1 MPRKRKPL
9 TYRESQRKLKQRR
22 LNAQQR
28 LQDLQQDERNQEQDL
43 DNTAIQNQEQE
54 QIILQLPMPQMDN
67 EHADRT
73 NEEPENI
80 FIGDVQGAPNEEVH
94 THEEQDLQ
102 PIPAADL
109 EIHNQDQQNIFI
121 GRVLAPNIEEAENIF
136 IGDVQ
141 GAPNEEV
148 HTHEE
153 QDLQPIPAAD
163 VEIQNEDQQNIF
175 IGRVFPP
182 NIDPFTLGTMETRC
196 NYCNALH
203 FANEKRICCHGGKV
217 LLPPLAPYPED
228 LRQLLTSQNVES
240 RKFLKYIRQY
250 NSSLAFA
257 SFGANVVYPPGRGPD
272 VFRIHGQIYHRSGSL
287 IPQEGT
293 SPKYSQLYIIEGSSA
308 VEARLQHNTNSNC
321 SRDIMTRLT
330 TILNRVSPYAAAYK
344 HMDEVV
350 KEEEVK
356 AAAAGTIPSK
366 VTMLIKRGPNQ
377 KRYND
382 PVRDEVAAVF
392 MSQDGIPPGERD
404 IIVHQRD
411 QPPSKISFLSANIDP
426 MTYPIFFPRGDL
438 GWHNLLEHNPERR
451 GNNKRNSLTCLQF
464 YAYRLAIR
472 EVFSPIHYGG
482 KLFQQYIVDSYLRV
496 EAGRV
501 SFIRM
506 NQSQLRVEMYQGLMD
521 HIVSAAENQGRQ
533 PGKIVILP
541 SSFQGSPRSCQQNY
555 QDAMAIVAKYGKPDL
570 FLTFTCNPKC
580 KDITDALPPGQQS
593 GDRPDIVARVF
604 KQHLEELL
612 HDIRVKCVLGTPVA
626 YIHVIEFQKRGLPH
640 CHLLLIL
647 AEDSKVRDADD
658 IDTLISAEIPDKE
671 TQPELYSIIKSSM
684 VHGPCGTLNKN
695 SPCMIDG
702 ECSKDYPK
710 DFQSITSLA
719 VNGYPIYKREDN
731 GRTIQVGKHD
741 IDNRWIVP
749 YNPYLSKKYK
759 AHINL
764 EACTSIKSVKYLFKY
779 VYKGHDCANVEVTES
794 NELNHDEVSRFM
806 DARYISAPEA
816 YWRLA
821 EYKMHDK
828 SHSIIRLALHLPNQ
842 QPVYFREGNHEAATE
857 SAGEKDTMLTAYFK
871 YNAANHTQYT
881 YSEFP
886 KYFVFNKQKRV
897 WTPRK
902 QRGDRIISRI
912 YSASPKDMEKY
923 ALRVLLHNVPGATSF
938 EDLRRAEGE
947 VQETYT
953 IAAVLK
959 NLIASDW
966 EWFRALSEAE
976 HFQMPK
982 QLRLLFATICIYCNP
997 TDPNELWVD
1006 FKEAMCE
1013 DFIYQGDRVDVAEQK
1028 ALQDIESTLQ
1038 QFGMSCKSIKLP
1050 DIQPIQ
1056 MMEEPNEFDI
1066 ELELQQSNEQMAKL
1080 NTDQRMLV
1088 DHVLDD
1094 LNAIR
1099 QGEAPKCR
1107 AYFLDGPGGSGKTMV
1122 YNTLISFCRSQ
1133 GIKVAPSAWT
1143 GIAATLLSGGRTV
1156 HALFKLPVPILDT
1169 SVCNV
1174 TPTSSHAAFLRSVTM
1189 FIIDEASMVLGS
1201 ALNAIDKMLRDITGD
1216 DVPFGGKVFLLGGDF
1231 RQVLPIVPR
1240 QPRTVVIESC
1250 LKRSPLWPSFRV
1262 FKLTKNMRANA
1273 DEQEFSRWLLGL
1285 GNGEIQCE
1293 GCSIPES
1300 VEIPSECHVL
1310 FDGIIDAV
1318 FPDVSDP
1325 RAVSKKVILTSTN
1338 DVCLQMNDK
1347 VIEKVNADT
1356 AIYYSADSVVCDD
1369 EEEAANYPIEF
1380 LNSLTPSGMPPH
1392 KLILKPGAIIM
1403 LLRNINL
1410 KKGLCNGTRLI
1421 VHHLHDH
1428 SIDAEILTGSF
1439 EGHRVLIPRIKLAP
1453 SDANLPFV
1461 LERVQFPVRLS
1472 YCMTINKAQG
1482 QTFDKVGIYL
1492 PAPVFS
1498 HGQLYVAFSR
1508 ARCFQDIYVQIGLTA
1523 TQGLI
1528 NNKSI
1533 TKNVVYKEVL

>member
-1 MPRKRKPL
+1 MPRKRKVIS
-9 TYRESQRKLKQRR
+9 YRDHIRKQKRR
-22 LNAQQR
+22 RMEAQQR
-28 LQDLQQDERNQEQDL
+28 RDQQQVEG
-43 DNTAIQNQEQE
+43 QEQE
-54 QIILQLPMPQMDN
+54 QEDQIMLQQPIPQIVN
-67 EHADRT
+67 EEADR
-73 NEEPENI
+73 NDQEHILGEQQEGNVDNN
-80 FIGDVQGAPNEEVH
+80 GL
-94 THEEQDLQ
+94 QDLQ
-102 PIPAADL
+102 PIPVVDG

-121 GRVLAPNIEEAENIF
+121 GRV
-136 IGDVQ
+136 
-141 GAPNEEV
+141 
-148 HTHEE
+148 
-153 QDLQPIPAAD
+153 
-163 VEIQNEDQQNIF
+163 
-175 IGRVFPP
+175 FPP
-182 NIDPFTLGTMETRC
+182 MVDPFTTGKMETEC
-196 NYCNALH
+196 NFCNALH
-203 FANEKRICCHGGKV
+203 FATEKRICCHGGKV

-228 LRQLLTSQNVES
+228 LRQLLTSQNAQT
-240 RKFLKYIRQY
+240 RNFLKNIRQY

-257 SFGANVVYPPGRGPD
+257 SFGAKVVYPPGRGPD
-272 VFRIHGQIYHRSGSL
+272 VFRIHGQINHRSGSL
-287 IPQEGT
+287 IPREGT
-293 SPKYSQLYIIEGSSA
+293 SPKYSQLYIIEGDRA
-308 VEARLQHNTNSNC
+308 VNARLQHETNSKC
-321 SRDIMTRLT
+321 KRDIMTKLT
-330 TILNRVSPYAAAYK
+330 TILERVSPYAAAYK
-344 HMDEVV
+344 HMHEVV
-350 KEEEVK
+350 REEEEK
-356 AAAAGTIPSK
+356 AAETGTVPSK
-366 VTMLIKRGPNQ
+366 VTMVIKRGNDQ

-392 MSQDGIPPGERD
+392 VSEDGSPPGERD

-411 QPPSKISFLSANIDP
+411 QPPSKISYLSANIDP
-426 MTYPIFFPRGDL
+426 MTYPVFFPRGDL
-438 GWHNLLEHNPERR
+438 GWHKSLEHNPERR
-451 GNNKRNSLTCLQF
+451 TNTRNSLTCLQF
-464 YAYRLAIR
+464 YAHRLAIR

-501 SFIRM
+501 NFIRV
-506 NQSQLRVEMYQGLMD
+506 NQPQLRVEMYQGLMD
-521 HIVSAAENQGRQ
+521 HIVTAAENQGRQ

-541 SSFQGSPRSCQQNY
+541 SSFQGSPRSCQQNF

-580 KDITDALPPGQQS
+580 KDITDALAPGQQS

-658 IDTLISAEIPDKE
+658 IDSLISAEIPDKE
-671 TQPELYSIIKSSM
+671 TQPELFSIIKSSM

-695 SPCMIDG
+695 SPCMVDG
-702 ECSKDYPK
+702 ECSKNYPK
-710 DFQSITSLA
+710 DFQSTTSLA

-731 GRTIQVGKHD
+731 GRTIQVGNHD

-779 VYKGHDCANVEVTES
+779 VYKGHDCANVEVAES
-794 NELNHDEVSRFM
+794 NELNHDEVSRYM
-806 DARYISAPEA
+806 DTRYISAPEA

-828 SHSIIRLALHLPNQ
+828 SHCIVRLALHLPNQ

-947 VQETYT
+947 VQETYMQ
-953 IAAVLK
+953 AAVLK

-1088 DHVLDD
+1088 DHVLED

-1122 YNTLISFCRSQ
+1122 YNTLISYCRSQ

-1189 FIIDEASMVLGS
+1189 FIIDEASMVLGN

-1273 DEQEFSRWLLGL
+1273 DEQEFSRWLLDL

-1338 DVCLQMNDK
+1338 DVCLQMNDQ

-1453 SDANLPFV
+1453 SDANLPFI

-1482 QTFDKVGIYL
+1482 QTFEKVGIYL

>member
-1 MPRKRKPL
+1 
-9 TYRESQRKLKQRR
+9 
-22 LNAQQR
+22 
-28 LQDLQQDERNQEQDL
+28 
-43 DNTAIQNQEQE
+43 
-54 QIILQLPMPQMDN
+54 
-67 EHADRT
+67 
-73 NEEPENI
+73 
-80 FIGDVQGAPNEEVH
+80 
-94 THEEQDLQ
+94 
-102 PIPAADL
+102 
-109 EIHNQDQQNIFI
+109 
-121 GRVLAPNIEEAENIF
+121 
-136 IGDVQ
+136 
-141 GAPNEEV
+141 
-148 HTHEE
+148 
-153 QDLQPIPAAD
+153 
-163 VEIQNEDQQNIF
+163 
-175 IGRVFPP
+175 
-182 NIDPFTLGTMETRC
+182 
-196 NYCNALH
+196 
-203 FANEKRICCHGGKV
+203 
-217 LLPPLAPYPED
+217 
-228 LRQLLTSQNVES
+228 
-240 RKFLKYIRQY
+240 
-250 NSSLAFA
+250 
-257 SFGANVVYPPGRGPD
+257 
-272 VFRIHGQIYHRSGSL
+272 
-287 IPQEGT
+287 
-293 SPKYSQLYIIEGSSA
+293 
-308 VEARLQHNTNSNC
+308 
-321 SRDIMTRLT
+321 
-330 TILNRVSPYAAAYK
+330 
-344 HMDEVV
+344 
-350 KEEEVK
+350 
-356 AAAAGTIPSK
+356 
-366 VTMLIKRGPNQ
+366 
-377 KRYND
+377 
-382 PVRDEVAAVF
+382 
-392 MSQDGIPPGERD
+392 
-404 IIVHQRD
+404 
-411 QPPSKISFLSANIDP
+411 
-426 MTYPIFFPRGDL
+426 
-438 GWHNLLEHNPERR
+438 
-451 GNNKRNSLTCLQF
+451 
-464 YAYRLAIR
+464 
-472 EVFSPIHYGG
+472 
-482 KLFQQYIVDSYLRV
+482 
-496 EAGRV
+496 
-501 SFIRM
+501 
-506 NQSQLRVEMYQGLMD
+506 
-521 HIVSAAENQGRQ
+521 
-533 PGKIVILP
+533 
-541 SSFQGSPRSCQQNY
+541 
-555 QDAMAIVAKYGKPDL
+555 
-570 FLTFTCNPKC
+570 
-580 KDITDALPPGQQS
+580 
-593 GDRPDIVARVF
+593 
-604 KQHLEELL
+604 
-612 HDIRVKCVLGTPVA
+612 
-626 YIHVIEFQKRGLPH
+626 
-640 CHLLLIL
+640 
-647 AEDSKVRDADD
+647 
-658 IDTLISAEIPDKE
+658 
-671 TQPELYSIIKSSM
+671 
-684 VHGPCGTLNKN
+684 
-695 SPCMIDG
+695 
-702 ECSKDYPK
+702 
-710 DFQSITSLA
+710 
-719 VNGYPIYKREDN
+719 
-731 GRTIQVGKHD
+731 
-741 IDNRWIVP
+741 
-749 YNPYLSKKYK
+749 
-759 AHINL
+759 
-764 EACTSIKSVKYLFKY
+764 
-779 VYKGHDCANVEVTES
+779 
-794 NELNHDEVSRFM
+794 
-806 DARYISAPEA
+806 
-816 YWRLA
+816 
-821 EYKMHDK
+821 
-828 SHSIIRLALHLPNQ
+828 
-842 QPVYFREGNHEAATE
+842 
-857 SAGEKDTMLTAYFK
+857 MLTAYFK

-938 EDLRRAEGE
+938 EDLRTAEGE

-1088 DHVLDD
+1088 DHVLED

-1133 GIKVAPSAWT
+1133 GIRVAPSAWT

-1262 FKLTKNMRANA
+1262 FKLTKNMRANP

-1410 KKGLCNGTRLI
+1410 RKGLCNGTRLI

-1453 SDANLPFV
+1453 SDANLPFI
-1461 LERVQFPVRLS
+1461 LQRVQFPVRLS

-1533 TKNVVYKEVL
+1533 TKNVVFKEVL